1 MTRNPRQGIGFVL
14 GMIVSCLAGPALAQL
29 SGAVGIVSDYRLRG
43 VSLSDKQPAVTASVA
58 YDHPSGFY
66 AGGSVIGTNYG
77 GPQVLGYIEYAG
89 FATAHTTG
97 PGFDFGVSNQDLAYF
112 WNDHRVPTRY
122 TEAYFGVIGS
132 NLSAHVYYSPNYLRS
147 GSSTIYTDISGS
159 LKPAEDWR
167 LFAHLGASSPV
178 GSGSGARRERYDLRA
193 GVARQFRNLE
203 LEAAFV
209 ATSPDPPV
217 QTPQGRTAVTLGANY
232 FF

>member
-1 MTRNPRQGIGFVL
+1 MARIRRQGIGFVL
-14 GMIVSCLAGPALAQL
+14 GMLVSCLAAPAFAQL
-29 SGAVGIVSDYRLRG
+29 SGTAGIVSDYRLRG
-43 VSLSDKQPAVTASVA
+43 VSLSDRQPAVTASLA

-66 AGGSVIGTNYG
+66 AGGSVIGTDYG
-77 GPQVLGYIEYAG
+77 GPKVLGYIEYAG
-89 FATAHTTG
+89 FATARTTG
-97 PGFDFGVSNQDLAYF
+97 PAFDFGVSNQDLAYF
-112 WNDHRVPTRY
+112 WKDRRTPARY

-132 NLSAHVYYSPNYLRS
+132 KLSAHIYYSPNYLRS
-147 GSSTIYTDISGS
+147 GWGTIYTDISGS

-167 LFAHLGASSPV
+167 LFAHLGASTPV
-178 GSGSGARRERYDLRA
+178 GSGSDVRRERYDLRA

-203 LEAAFV
+203 IQAALV